1 VTIPALL
8 ILKNLDDGDDKGICR
23 TFFPPMFGPLVS
35 GEESDN
41 GTAQNLS
48 KEEKDQAS
56 KKYQDLREHYTKLRS
71 RAKNAYDFYNFI
83 EKCVLEME
91 NDDKTKANTEEV
103 MMDQMGLGKED
114 L

>member
-1 VTIPALL
+1 
-8 ILKNLDDGDDKGICR
+8 
-23 TFFPPMFGPLVS
+23 MFGPLIP

-56 KKYQDLREHYTKLRS
+56 KKYQDLREHYTKIRS
-71 RAKNAYDFYNFI
+71 RTKNAYDFYNFI

-91 NDDKTKANTEEV
+91 NDDKNKINSEEV
-103 MMDQMGLGKED
+103 MMEQIGLGKED

>member
-1 VTIPALL
+1 
-8 ILKNLDDGDDKGICR
+8 
-23 TFFPPMFGPLVS
+23 MFGPQVIS

-56 KKYQDLREHYTKLRS
+56 KKYQDLREHYTKIRS
-71 RAKNAYDFYNFI
+71 LAKNAYDFYNFI

-91 NDDKTKANTEEV
+91 NDDKIKAISEEMMTE
-103 MMDQMGLGKED
+103 QMGLGKED

>member
-1 VTIPALL
+1 
-8 ILKNLDDGDDKGICR
+8 
-23 TFFPPMFGPLVS
+23 MFGPLVS

-56 KKYQDLREHYTKLRS
+56 KKYQDLRDHYTKIRS
-71 RAKNAYDFYNFI
+71 RTKNAYDFYNFI

-91 NDDKTKANTEEV
+91 NDDKNKINREEV
-103 MMDQMGLGKED
+103 MMEQIGLGKED

>member
-1 VTIPALL
+1 
-8 ILKNLDDGDDKGICR
+8 
-23 TFFPPMFGPLVS
+23 MFGPLVS

-71 RAKNAYDFYNFI
+71 RAKNANDFYNFI

-103 MMDQMGLGKED
+103 MMQQMGLGKED